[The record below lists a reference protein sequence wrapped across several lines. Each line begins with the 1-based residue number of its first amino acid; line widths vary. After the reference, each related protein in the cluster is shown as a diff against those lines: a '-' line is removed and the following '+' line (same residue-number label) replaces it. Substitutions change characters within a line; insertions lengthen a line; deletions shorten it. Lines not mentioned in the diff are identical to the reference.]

1 MKKVVDYIFCC
12 GDPKGIMVTIQLP
25 VQVTKETNTES
36 LKAII
41 TSFLNQ
47 NGNSWGSR
55 KELQPVDA
63 FPKELMDT
71 EFAPSAHF
79 IDPEFMKFKWVVELA
94 HPKEKGKSLCREWF
108 EVLTAPYILNSARLK
123 MVEEEI
129 CSDLIQKGYNI
140 IGLTH
145 EGCEAL
151 SGTPEDIDMVEEM
164 RKTEKEAREF
174 IEEEEQPEKKPVA
187 YYWIKVFS
195 TSDSMASWILA
206 EEYADGRVFSA
217 LGEMESINEIPEED
231 IKPFTESPFKGY
243 QISPVANDSEK
254 RKHDPS
260 DQAHTTNGLK
270 TVGN

>member
-1 MKKVVDYIFCC
+1 MKKVVNYIFCC
-12 GDPKGIMVTIQLP
+12 RDPKGIMVTIQLP

-47 NGNSWGSR
+47 NGNSWGSK

-71 EFAPSAHF
+71 EFAPSAYF
-79 IDPEFMKFKWVVELA
+79 IDPEFHKFKWKVNLA
-94 HPKEKGKSLCREWF
+94 HAKEKGKSITWL
-108 EVLTAPYILNSARLK
+108 EVLKTPYILNSARLK
-123 MVEEEI
+123 MIEEEI

-164 RKTEKEAREF
+164 RETEKEVRKF
-174 IEEEEQPEKKPVA
+174 IEEEEKPVA

-195 TSDSMASWILA
+195 TSNSIASWVLA

-217 LGEMESINEIPEED
+217 LGEMNPVNEIPKED
-231 IKPFTESPFKGY
+231 IKPFHESPFKDY
-243 QISPVANDSEK
+243 EIVPVANDSERK
-254 RKHDPS
+254 KHDTS
-260 DQAHTTNGLK
+260 DQAHTTNVLK
-270 TVGN
+270 TVGS

>member
-1 MKKVVDYIFCC
+1 MKIVNYIFCC
-12 GDPKGIMVTIQLP
+12 RDPKGIMVTIQLP

-47 NGNSWGSR
+47 NGNSWEGR

-71 EFAPSAHF
+71 EFAPSAYF
-79 IDPEFMKFKWVVELA
+79 IDPEFHKFKWKVELA
-94 HPKEKGKSLCREWF
+94 HPEKRDEKICRIWF
-108 EVLTAPYILNSARLK
+108 EVLKTPYILNSARIK

-140 IGLTH
+140 IGLILKGY
-145 EGCEAL
+145 EVL
-151 SGTPEDIDMVEEM
+151 SGTPEDIDIAKEM
-164 RKTEKEAREF
+164 RKTEKGVGEPLK
-174 IEEEEQPEKKPVA
+174 EEQPEEKPVA
-187 YYWIKVFS
+187 YHWIKVLS
-195 TSDSMASWILA
+195 SDSIASWVLA

-217 LGEMESINEIPEED
+217 LGEMSPINEIPEED
-231 IKPFTESPFKGY
+231 VKPFTKPPFKGY
-243 QISPVANDSEK
+243 QITPVANDSEK
-254 RKHDPS
+254 ERNDTSH
-260 DQAHTTNGLK
+260 QAHTANGLK

>member
-12 GDPKGIMVTIQLP
+12 RDPKGIMVTIQLP

-47 NGNSWGSR
+47 NDNSWGSR

-79 IDPEFMKFKWVVELA
+79 IDSEFLKFKWVVELV

-123 MVEEEI
+123 MVEEEV

-145 EGCEAL
+145 EGCEPL
-151 SGTPEDIDMVEEM
+151 SGTPEDIAEVSELREA
-164 RKTEKEAREF
+164 EKEINEF
-174 IEEEEQPEKKPVA
+174 IEEEAQPKEKPVA
-187 YYWIKVFS
+187 YHWIKVYS

-217 LGEMESINEIPEED
+217 LGEMNPVNEIPKED
-231 IKPFTESPFKGY
+231 IKPFHVSPFKGY
-243 QISPVANDSEK
+243 EIVPVVNDSEK
-254 RKHDPS
+254 EKHDPS
-260 DQAHTTNGLK
+260 DQAHTINGLK

>member
-12 GDPKGIMVTIQLP
+12 RDPKGIMVTIQLP

-79 IDPEFMKFKWVVELA
+79 IDSEFLKFKWVVELV
-94 HPKEKGKSLCREWF
+94 HPKEKDKSLCREWF

-123 MVEEEI
+123 MVEEEV

-145 EGCEAL
+145 EGCEPL
-151 SGTPEDIDMVEEM
+151 SGTPEDINMVEEM
-164 RKTEKEAREF
+164 RKNKKEVPEF
-174 IEEEEQPEKKPVA
+174 IETEQPEEKPVA

-206 EEYADGRVFSA
+206 EEYANGRVFSA
-217 LGEMESINEIPEED
+217 LGEMNSINEIPEED
-231 IKPFTESPFKGY
+231 VKPFTESPFKGY
-243 QISPVANDSEK
+243 QIAPVVNDYEK
-254 RKHDPS
+254 KKHDPS
-260 DQAHTTNGLK
+260 DNAHTTNGLK